1 MTKNELK
8 IFTDIPRIHTER
20 LTLRMITP
28 KDLMDVNEYATDP
41 SVPRYLLWS
50 VHESTGFT
58 RLYLN
63 NLVARYRR
71 GQFYDWGIE
80 YGGKMIGTCGFTSFD
95 IPNNTAE
102 IGYVLNSR
110 FWRMGIG
117 SEAARAV
124 IDFGFERL
132 GLERIEARYIA
143 ENIASERLALSCG
156 MKREGV
162 HRRAM
167 FVKGEYC
174 DIGVCAIL
182 RSEWQQSGKIQY
194 E

>member
-1 MTKNELK
+1 MTKNDLK
-8 IFTDIPRIHTER
+8 IFTDIPRLHTER

-28 KDLMDVNEYATDP
+28 RDLADVNEYAADP

-50 VHESTGFT
+50 VHETIGFT

-80 YGGKMIGTCGFTSFD
+80 YNGKMIGTCGFTSFD
-95 IPNNTAE
+95 IANNAAE

-110 FWRMGIG
+110 FWHMGIG
-117 SEAARAV
+117 GEAARAV
-124 IDFGFERL
+124 IDFGFEKL

-143 ENIASERLALSCG
+143 ENVASERLAQSCG
-156 MKREGV
+156 MKHEGIL
-162 HRRAM
+162 RSAM
-167 FVKGEYC
+167 LVKGEYR

-182 RSEWQQSGKIQY
+182 RSEWLQGRQN
-194 E
+194 